1 MSLTKEQALEK
12 IDELKSF
19 VATCDK
25 KETKKTTIQIKNRFT
40 GDIIY
45 KSEKSTLKE
54 AVVEAKREGANLRDA
69 DLSGAN
75 LSGASLSGAN
85 LSDANLRD
93 ADLRDANLS
102 GADLSDAN
110 LSGADL
116 SDANLRDADL
126 RDADLFNA
134 NLSGADLSG
143 ANLSGAEL
151 ASAKFYGKTDNP
163 KTLTEYQVP
172 EFLKALGFKIEN

>member
-54 AVVEAKREGANLRDA
+54 AVVEAKREGANL
-69 DLSGAN
+69 
-75 LSGASLSGAN
+75 SGASLS
-85 LSDANLRD
+85 
-93 ADLRDANLS
+93 
-102 GADLSDAN
+102 
-110 LSGADL
+110 
-116 SDANLRDADL
+116 DADL

>member
-54 AVVEAKREGANLRDA
+54 AVVEAKKE
-69 DLSGAN
+69 
-75 LSGASLSGAN
+75 
-85 LSDANLRD
+85 
-93 ADLRDANLS
+93 
-102 GADLSDAN
+102 GADLS
-110 LSGADL
+110 
-116 SDANLRDADL
+116 DADL
-126 RDADLFNA
+126 RDADLSGA

>member
-85 LSDANLRD
+85 LSDANL
-93 ADLRDANLS
+93 
-102 GADLSDAN
+102 
-110 LSGADL
+110 
-116 SDANLRDADL
+116 
-126 RDADLFNA
+126 
-134 NLSGADLSG
+134 SG